1 MSRPSAPPSDDPSSD
16 SARPAG
22 RSSFVSRQLAVVI
35 AFFAFSVFIRAPYL
49 DRPLSDHHEWVTA
62 QTMIALDNL
71 RTQGALAHL
80 LTPIQTYP
88 LPADKFVFNAG
99 MKVLDKDGNGYYTS
113 FPPFAVI
120 APYLVLT
127 LFSLDVTVLNLQLFN
142 LAGHLCGTLLIF
154 FTLGRVLSHGPSPR
168 AAAAVGA
175 VTYIFLAPNLWYG
188 ANVYSWDTFW
198 HYLWIAGI
206 FCVIRLDDAMRHS
219 PVSVAAFVPL
229 GLATFFVTYS
239 EYQGVLFALSVAL
252 WGFGNVRR
260 SRQYAW
266 MIFVAMGASALAIG
280 LTALQYSLQVGPEVW
295 MRSLADTAGFRS
307 YLGDY
312 DWMDIP
318 RNYLWAISYAI
329 LPVAAL
335 AAGWLKWGHPSWP
348 VRLSDNEV
356 LFAYL
361 SAAPVIV
368 HHVLLPQWT
377 AVHDY
382 SNIKSLIFVSGAM
395 AWLFQRFSAGRDT
408 PRLAYAGV
416 WIALIWGF
424 SGSIERYQ
432 RVYVPAPARYQE
444 LGREIAAL
452 ADDAEVVFMLP
463 AGAIVPQIIY
473 YAKRNIQSVP
483 SEEAALGWLDKHGR
497 EKGRLLGIN
506 EEYEIV
512 LSKALKSGKSPGS
525 DGETA
530 PGNLPRPAR

>member
-1 MSRPSAPPSDDPSSD
+1 MILPAMRRNRPGEALSS
-16 SARPAG
+16 PG
-22 RSSFVSRQLAVVI
+22 SSLWSLP
-35 AFFAFSVFIRAPYL
+35 FSPFPYSSEAPYL

-80 LTPIQTYP
+80 FTPIQTYP

-120 APYLVLT
+120 APYLVLA

-154 FTLGRVLSHGPSPR
+154 FTLGRVLSHGPSSR
-168 AAAAVGA
+168 TAAAAGA

-206 FCVIRLDDAMRHS
+206 FCVIRLDDAIGHS

-252 WGFGNVRR
+252 WGLARLSHHLTSEARDRPAIPSLRLLAVLNVLSSTPTLVKRRAPCTDGSLTHFASPHGEKGGLGNVRR
-260 SRQYAW
+260 SRHYAR

-280 LTALQYSLQVGPEVW
+280 LTALQYSLQVGPGVW
-295 MRSLADTAGFRS
+295 MRSVADTAGFRS

-318 RNYLWAISYAI
+318 WNYLWAISYAS

-348 VRLSDNEV
+348 VRLRDSEV

-361 SAAPVIV
+361 SVTPVIV
-368 HHVLLPQWT
+368 HHLLLPQWT
-377 AVHDY
+377 AVHNY
-382 SNIKSLIFVSGAM
+382 SKVGYPLDSGDPKM
-395 AWLFQRFSAGRDT
+395 
-408 PRLAYAGV
+408 
-416 WIALIWGF
+416 
-424 SGSIERYQ
+424 
-432 RVYVPAPARYQE
+432 
-444 LGREIAAL
+444 
-452 ADDAEVVFMLP
+452 
-463 AGAIVPQIIY
+463 
-473 YAKRNIQSVP
+473 
-483 SEEAALGWLDKHGR
+483 
-497 EKGRLLGIN
+497 
-506 EEYEIV
+506 
-512 LSKALKSGKSPGS
+512 
-525 DGETA
+525 
-530 PGNLPRPAR
+530 